1 VFHSAIGNLEIEL
14 SKLFNGTKKN
24 KNKNKNK
31 KELHAVLKNC
41 AYFRK

>member
-14 SKLFNGTKKN
+14 SKLFNGTKK
-24 KNKNKNK
+24 K
-31 KELHAVLKNC
+31 KKKKKKKKALHAVLKNC